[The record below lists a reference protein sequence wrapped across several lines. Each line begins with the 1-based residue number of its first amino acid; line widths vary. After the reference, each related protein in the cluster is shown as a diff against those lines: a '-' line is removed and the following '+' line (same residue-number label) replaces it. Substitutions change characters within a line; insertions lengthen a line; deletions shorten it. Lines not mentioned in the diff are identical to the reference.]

1 MGQSIP
7 VEMSNIPWEL
17 SSTATSMSRE
27 EDVHLQ
33 TVSSE
38 VAAHVR
44 RGIKFPEDCVKQ
56 FKEFKIKTEGGWS
69 IFGSQRKQQEESRK
83 GDRCGWQMQP
93 VSGVT
98 QRRRGRN
105 ADHAGKEEGM
115 SQPAL
120 PAPSVTS
127 PPHPRWCH
135 HITLCDITLPPGDI
149 TTSASVMSPSVTAG
163 EQAGG
168 WGWGQL
174 VPFFAHL

>member
-69 IFGSQRKQQEESRK
+69 IFGGQRKQQEESKR
-83 GDRCGWQMQP
+83 GDKCGWQMQP
-93 VSGVT
+93 ASGVT
-98 QRRRGRN
+98 QRRGAGMLTMQGEGRGC
-105 ADHAGKEEGM
+105 H
-115 SQPAL
+115 SQRCRHPL
-120 PAPSVTS
+120 TS
-127 PPHPRWCH
+127 PPHPQWRH
-135 HITLCDITLPPGDI
+135 HITLCDVTLPLV
-149 TTSASVMSPSVTAG
+149 TSPHHPLWRHPLLSG